1 MASVE
6 IIVTRTGAWRTVN
19 STSRLPASIRQRSM
33 AAGRWG
39 ALVEPLMVHKLY
51 LLNISTTLSSLKS
64 DSTFIRFTH

>member
-1 MASVE
+1 
-6 IIVTRTGAWRTVN
+6 
-19 STSRLPASIRQRSM
+19 M

-51 LLNISTTLSSLKS
+51 LLNISTTLSSLKC